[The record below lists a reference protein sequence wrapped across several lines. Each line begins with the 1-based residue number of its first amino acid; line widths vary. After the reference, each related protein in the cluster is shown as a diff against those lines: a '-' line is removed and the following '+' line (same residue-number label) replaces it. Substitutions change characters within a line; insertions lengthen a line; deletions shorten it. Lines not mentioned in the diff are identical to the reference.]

1 MIKLDFE
8 MSEIQ
13 RISEHA
19 QKPKVFDKLNGLLPV
34 IIQDYKTSKVLMLGF
49 MNREAW
55 QRTLKT
61 GKATYYSRTRKAIWQ
76 KGETSGNV
84 QLVKEILIDCDNDT
98 ILLKVKQIGN
108 AACHTGYESCFYRK
122 LVGGRLKIIGKKV
135 FEPKEV
141 YKK

>member
-1 MIKLDFE
+1 MVKLNFG
-8 MSEIQ
+8 
-13 RISEHA
+13 
-19 QKPKVFDKLNGLLPV
+19 KLNGLLPV
-34 IIQDYKTSKVLMLGF
+34 IIQDYKTNKVLMLAF
-49 MNREAW
+49 MNKEAW

-76 KGETSGNV
+76 KGETSGNI

-98 ILLKVKQIGN
+98 VLLKVKQLGN

-122 LVGGRLKIIGKKV
+122 LERGKLKTIGKKV

-141 YKK
+141 YKQTEFNKK

>member
-1 MIKLDFE
+1 MIKID
-8 MSEIQ
+8 
-13 RISEHA
+13 
-19 QKPKVFDKLNGLLPV
+19 FDKLNGLLPV
-34 IIQDYKTSKVLMLGF
+34 IIQDCKTNNVLMLAF
-49 MNREAW
+49 MNKEAW

-61 GKATYYSRTRKAIWQ
+61 GKATYYSRTRKAIWR

-98 ILLKVKQIGN
+98 LLLKVKQVGS

-122 LVGGRLKIIGKKV
+122 LEGGKLKIIGKKV

-141 YKK
+141 YKQAELDKK

>member
-1 MIKLDFE
+1 
-8 MSEIQ
+8 
-13 RISEHA
+13 
-19 QKPKVFDKLNGLLPV
+19 
-34 IIQDYKTSKVLMLGF
+34 MLGF

-122 LVGGRLKIIGKKV
+122 LKGNKLKIIGKKV

>member
-13 RISEHA
+13 MISEHA

-122 LVGGRLKIIGKKV
+122 LKGNKLKIIGKKV

>member
-1 MIKLDFE
+1 MIKPDFE
-8 MSEIQ
+8 
-13 RISEHA
+13 
-19 QKPKVFDKLNGLLPV
+19 KLNGLLPV
-34 IIQDYKTSKVLMLGF
+34 IIQDYKTDKVLMLGF

-61 GKATYYSRTRKAIWQ
+61 GKATYYSRTRKTIWQ
-76 KGETSGNV
+76 KGESSGNI

-122 LVGGRLKIIGKKV
+122 LKGNKLKIIGKKV

>member
-1 MIKLDFE
+1 MIKLQFE
-8 MSEIQ
+8 
-13 RISEHA
+13 
-19 QKPKVFDKLNGLLPV
+19 KLNGLLPV
-34 IIQDYKTSKVLMLGF
+34 IIQDYKTNKVLMLAF
-49 MNREAW
+49 MNKEAW

-76 KGETSGNV
+76 KGETSGNI

-98 ILLKVKQIGN
+98 ILLKVKQVGS

-122 LVGGRLKIIGKKV
+122 LERGKLKIIGKKV

-141 YKK
+141 YK

>member
-1 MIKLDFE
+1 MIKLQFE
-8 MSEIQ
+8 
-13 RISEHA
+13 
-19 QKPKVFDKLNGLLPV
+19 KLNGLLPV
-34 IIQDYKTSKVLMLGF
+34 VIQDYKTNKVLMLAF
-49 MNREAW
+49 MNKEAW

-76 KGETSGNV
+76 KGETSGNI

-98 ILLKVKQIGN
+98 VLLKVKQLGN

-122 LVGGRLKIIGKKV
+122 LERGKLKIIGKKV

-141 YKK
+141 YKQTELNKK

>member
-1 MIKLDFE
+1 MIRLQFE
-8 MSEIQ
+8 
-13 RISEHA
+13 
-19 QKPKVFDKLNGLLPV
+19 KLNGLLPV
-34 IIQDYKTSKVLMLGF
+34 VIQDYKTNKVLMLAF
-49 MNREAW
+49 MNKEAW

-76 KGETSGNV
+76 KGETSGNI

-98 ILLKVKQIGN
+98 ILLKVKQVGS

-122 LVGGRLKIIGKKV
+122 LERGKLKIIGKKV

-141 YKK
+141 YK

>member
-1 MIKLDFE
+1 MIKLQFE
-8 MSEIQ
+8 
-13 RISEHA
+13 
-19 QKPKVFDKLNGLLPV
+19 KLNGLLPV
-34 IIQDYKTSKVLMLGF
+34 VIQDYKTNKVLMLAF
-49 MNREAW
+49 MNKEAW

-76 KGETSGNV
+76 KGETSGNI

-98 ILLKVKQIGN
+98 VLLKVKQLGN

-122 LVGGRLKIIGKKV
+122 LERGKLKIIGKKV

-141 YKK
+141 YK

>member
-1 MIKLDFE
+1 MIKPNFE
-8 MSEIQ
+8 
-13 RISEHA
+13 
-19 QKPKVFDKLNGLLPV
+19 KLNGLLPV

-76 KGETSGNV
+76 KGETSGNA
-84 QLVKEILIDCDNDT
+84 QPVKEILIDCDNDT

-122 LVGGRLKIIGKKV
+122 LKGNKLKIIGKKV